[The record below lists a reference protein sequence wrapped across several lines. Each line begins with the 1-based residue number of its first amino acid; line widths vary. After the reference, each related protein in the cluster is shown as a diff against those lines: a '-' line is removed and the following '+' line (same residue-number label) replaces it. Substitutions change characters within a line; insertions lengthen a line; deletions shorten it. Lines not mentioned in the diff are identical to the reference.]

1 MTDVCSQL
9 TRRALL
15 ANAAATAAF
24 GVVPARAQTPTASN
38 WPDRTVRMIVPY
50 PAGGSTDVLFR
61 LLADKLKER
70 FGQSFV
76 IENRPGASGNVGI
89 EVVAKSAADGYT
101 IGCATVGHFA
111 INQFLFS
118 RMPYD
123 AERDLVASALTYVL
137 PIGTPRPIVDRLSAA
152 QREFAGDA
160 TLQSRFL
167 AAGGRILSST
177 PEAASAFAAK
187 ERKMWQ
193 EIVRLSG
200 LKPE

>member
-1 MTDVCSQL
+1 MPAKTLAEFIAWGKARPNGITIGSPGPGTTPHLSGVLFAARTGVNAIHVPFRGAAQTIPAMLAGDVNFAIDNLASYISMIESGQM
-9 TRRALL
+9 RALAVTSNERWPTL
-15 ANAAATAAF
+15 PNVPTMAEAGVADFVVTSWAA
-24 GVVPARAQTPTASN
+24 
-38 WPDRTVRMIVPY
+38 
-50 PAGGSTDVLFR
+50 
-61 LLADKLKER
+61 
-70 FGQSFV
+70 
-76 IENRPGASGNVGI
+76 
-89 EVVAKSAADGYT
+89 
-101 IGCATVGHFA
+101 
-111 INQFLFS
+111 
-118 RMPYD
+118 
-123 AERDLVASALTYVL
+123 YVL

-177 PEAASAFAAK
+177 PQAASAFAAK